1 MSNQT
6 ILGCEYNWW
15 LGDPLPK
22 LNPLDGFLAAVNDD
36 VNLLAQLHNLDTVEM
51 QRRFDEDNLC
61 YVAYLNGVPAGY
73 GWVAT
78 MVARIIEV
86 GLSWTLAPQDR
97 HLWDFVTLPAYRGR
111 GVYPHLLQAILRT
124 ESQKAE
130 HFWIGH
136 SGNNLASQRG
146 IIKAGFNLHWLFVL
160 TPEGKI
166 DHQPQ
171 DMTRLKADPRWPII
185 QTLFDNGPLES
196 LEQVREL
203 LGSRID
209 QAPRTF

>member
-22 LNPLDGFLAAVNDD
+22 LEPLDGFQAAVIED
-36 VNLLAQLHNLDTVEM
+36 VDLLANLHNLDTAEI

-61 YVAYLNGVPAGY
+61 YVAYLNDVPAGY

-78 MVARIIEV
+78 KVARIIEAS
-86 GLSWTLAPQDR
+86 LSWTLAPQDR

-111 GVYPHLLQAILRT
+111 GVYPHLLQAILRA

-136 SGNNLASQRG
+136 RGDNLASQRG

-171 DMTRLKADPRWPII
+171 DMARVTADPRWSII
-185 QTLFDNGPLES
+185 QTVFDNAPPET
-196 LEQVREL
+196 LEQVRNL
-203 LGSRID
+203 LSSGAD
-209 QAPRTF
+209 QATL